1 MNAGL
6 PDTMRGVVLTGF
18 GGFDRLEYR
27 TDLPVPRPGPGEV
40 LIKVAAAGV
49 NNTDINSRI
58 GWYSPAVE
66 GSTEA
71 GGASGFAETQGEG
84 WSGAPFAFPRV
95 QGIDAAGRIVAVGKG
110 VGETR
115 IGERVLVEPAFR
127 KADGSVDFFGSECDG
142 AFAEYTVAPAVH
154 VHAIDCTLGDIELAS
169 FPCAY
174 ATAENL
180 LHRSGV
186 REGERVLVTGASGGV
201 GSAAVQLAQRRG
213 AFVTALAGR
222 SKHRAVAA
230 LGADEVL
237 DRHAPLESDYFD
249 AVIDVVGGTGFS
261 GLLQALKP
269 SGRYACSGAIAGPL
283 VELDLRL
290 LYLKDLTLL
299 GCTALDDGV
308 FADLVGHIER
318 GEVRP
323 LVCATF
329 PLEKIVA
336 AQRIFLEKRHVGKIV
351 LTVDPAAT
359 TG

>member
-1 MNAGL
+1 MSHAL
-6 PDTMRGVVLTGF
+6 PAAMRGVVLTGF
-18 GGFDRLEYR
+18 GGFDKLDYR
-27 TDLPVPRPGPGEV
+27 IDLPVPRPGPDEV
-40 LIKVAAAGV
+40 LIKVGAAGI
-49 NNTDINSRI
+49 NNTDINTRI

-66 GSTEA
+66 GATAA

-84 WSGAPFAFPRV
+84 WSGTPFTFPRV
-95 QGIDAAGRIVAVGKG
+95 QGIDAAGRIVAVGEG
-110 VGETR
+110 VSEDR
-115 IGERVLVEPAFR
+115 IGARVLVEPALR
-127 KADGSVDFFGSECDG
+127 RADGGVDFFGSECDG
-142 AFAEYTVAPAVH
+142 AFAEYTIAPAVH
-154 VHAIDCTLGDIELAS
+154 AHAIDCALSDVELAS

-174 ATAENL
+174 STAENL

-186 REGERVLVTGASGGV
+186 SEGERVLVTGASGGV
-201 GSAAVQLAQRRG
+201 GSAAVQLARRRG
-213 AFVTALAGR
+213 AFVTALAGP

-237 DRHAPLESDYFD
+237 DRLAPLESDYFD
-249 AVIDVVGGTGFS
+249 AVIDVVGGAGFG

-269 SGRYACSGAIAGPL
+269 RGRYACSGAIAGPL
-283 VELDLRL
+283 VELDLRA

-308 FADLVGHIER
+308 FANLVGHIER

-329 PLEKIVA
+329 PLEKIAA
-336 AQRIFLEKRHVGKIV
+336 AQRVFLEKRHVGKIV
-351 LTVDPAAT
+351 LTVDPAAR